1 MNFKA
6 IIKNALY
13 SIRHFIYP
21 SYCFDCHGEVEPFE
35 EFCSLCSGFLDD
47 ELLPETIETQ
57 KKAIS
62 KIYSCYHFENPII
75 RKAVHAVKY
84 DNFPAPSLSLVK
96 KRVEELEFD
105 SIDFIAPVPLH
116 WRRKRWRGYNQAELI
131 GKVVSKYLNVDQC
144 DCLKRNRHTKT
155 QTKRKR
161 WQRKQ
166 AMKEVFSLK
175 QKHENLVKG
184 KTILLID
191 DVCTTGATANEC
203 AEILMKHGA
212 KEVQLFTLARA

>member
-1 MNFKA
+1 MQFKD
-6 IIKNALY
+6 IINNILY

-21 SYCFDCHGEVEPFE
+21 SYCFDCEGEVEPFE

-47 ELLPETIETQ
+47 ELLPETISPE
-57 KKAIS
+57 KKSIS
-62 KIYSCYHFENPII
+62 RIYSCFHFENPVI

-84 DNFPAPSLSLVK
+84 DNFPSPSLSLVQ
-96 KRVEELEFD
+96 KRLGLLEFD
-105 SIDFIAPVPLH
+105 SIDLITPVPLH

-131 GKVVSKYLNVDQC
+131 GKVVSKHINVELF
-144 DCLKRNRHTKT
+144 DCLKRNRYTQT

-166 AMKEVFSLK
+166 AMKEVFGLK
-175 QKHENLVKG
+175 KKYVAMIKG
-184 KTILLID
+184 RRVLLID

-212 KEVQLFTLARA
+212 KEVQLFTLGRA